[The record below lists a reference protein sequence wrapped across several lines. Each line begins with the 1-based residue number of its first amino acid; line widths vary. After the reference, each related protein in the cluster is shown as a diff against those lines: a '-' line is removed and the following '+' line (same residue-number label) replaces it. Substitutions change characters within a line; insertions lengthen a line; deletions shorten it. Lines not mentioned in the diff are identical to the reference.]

1 MPQRPTLLES
11 FSLPCRVRTTRRK
24 GSIALRVSR
33 EEIRILAPQGT
44 SAAAIERLLHE
55 RQRWIEEAVAA
66 QLQRPQTQREYVQGE
81 QLLLNGIAYPL
92 HTAPGARCVLRFEEG
107 GFVLAGPPDAS
118 REQRQQAIFA
128 WYQRR
133 ALAEWP
139 SRVQRWSDYTGL
151 TPSSLKIRRYRSRW
165 GACTARG
172 QVSLNTLLLMAPEAV
187 LDYVIIHELCHLRHL
202 NHSPAY
208 WALVSQWCP
217 EWRALRRW
225 LSDNGPQLQL
235 D

>member
-1 MPQRPTLLES
+1 MNAKSSMLHS
-11 FSLPCRVRTTRRK
+11 FQLPCRVRTTRRK

-44 SAAAIERLLHE
+44 PASAIERLLQE
-55 RQRWIEEAVAA
+55 RQGWIEEAIATQ
-66 QLQRPQTQREYVQGE
+66 QLRPQQQREYQHGE
-81 QLLLNGIAYPL
+81 QLLLGGIAYPL
-92 HTAPGARCVLRFEEG
+92 QTRPAARCALRFEQG
-107 GFVLAGPPDAS
+107 GFTLEGPSQAS
-118 REQRQQAIFA
+118 REQRQHAIWD

-139 SRVQRWSDYTGL
+139 ARVQRWADYTGL

-172 QVSLNTLLLMAPEAV
+172 QVSLNTLLMMAPEAV

-217 EWRALRRW
+217 EWQTQRRW
-225 LSDNGPQLQL
+225 LRSHGLQLQL